1 MGTVFTFYLICFPL
15 LGINC
20 SVGVCF
26 AVFVS
31 FFNYH
36 IYCVLY
42 CCSLVYFCFIYL
54 FVYFTLDVFF
64 SCFVISSFSIY
75 KFSVMLLP
83 HSRFYQSFLR
93 VIYCLCFRTPILLC
107 LNFSILSPSKYSSF
121 LSYFC
126 LNIVS
131 VNRFT
136 MECNVRLVM

>member
-64 SCFVISSFSIY
+64 FLFCYQF
-75 KFSVMLLP
+75 L
-83 HSRFYQSFLR
+83 FYIQVFCYASASQSFLS
-93 VIYCLCFRTPILLC
+93 VVSPCNILFMSGWECTYFFLTVFVLQDSYTIVSELFCSLSIKIFQFSVILL
-107 LNFSILSPSKYSSF
+107 S
-121 LSYFC
+121 
-126 LNIVS
+126 
-131 VNRFT
+131 
-136 MECNVRLVM
+136 